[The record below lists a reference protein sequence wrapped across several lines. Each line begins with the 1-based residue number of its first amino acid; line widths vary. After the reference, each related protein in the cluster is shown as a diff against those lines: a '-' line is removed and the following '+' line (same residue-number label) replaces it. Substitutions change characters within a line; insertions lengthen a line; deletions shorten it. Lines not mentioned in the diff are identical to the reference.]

1 MNSSKADRLFDRCW
15 NDVRRVLIA
24 SPVPLTLLVIHE
36 RLSGYSFVYVQDM
49 LRSMRVR
56 GFIKR
61 IYHGQG
67 ATRRVTYEWR
77 DV

>member
-1 MNSSKADRLFDRCW
+1 MTNCKAQSLFDRCW

-24 SPVPLTLLVIHE
+24 TAVPLTLPQIAVI
-36 RLSGYSFVYVQDM
+36 LNYSFVYVQDM
-49 LRSMRVR
+49 LRTMRVR

-61 IYHGQG
+61 MYHGQG
-67 ATRRVTYEWR
+67 ATRRVTYQWI